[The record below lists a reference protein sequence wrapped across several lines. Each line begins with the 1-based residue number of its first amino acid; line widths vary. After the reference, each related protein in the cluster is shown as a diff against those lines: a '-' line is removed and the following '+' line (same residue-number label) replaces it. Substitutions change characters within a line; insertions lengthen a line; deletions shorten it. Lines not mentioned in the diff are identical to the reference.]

1 MRVSNTPVINVT
13 IKQHLEEI
21 FQDILGPNIKVSNS
35 LVNVIIK
42 AVKKNK
48 VVKNIINISPC

>member
-35 LVNVIIK
+35 LVINVVIYV
-42 AVKKNK
+42 AVKKF
-48 VVKNIINISPC
+48 KNILDISQC